1 MTSNAMAAAARS
13 VSPVADR
20 AVIKKVAVSSFLGNF
35 IEWFDFATY
44 LYFAVTLGVVF
55 FPDSGSSATL
65 MAFAVFAISFLMR
78 PLGAVFW
85 GSLGD
90 KKGRKWSLSVSI
102 FLMSG
107 AAFLIGC
114 LPSFETAG
122 WFAPAAL
129 LLLRT
134 LQGFSAAGEYS
145 GAAVFLAEY
154 APNDKRGKYCSL
166 VPTST
171 AFGLLVGSTVA
182 LIAKATLGDAEML
195 AWGWRIPFLV
205 AGPLGLIAHWI
216 RTKLEDAPVY
226 KAAVVRDRSDK
237 PAASRPFMK
246 VVKEHPKALMCSIA
260 ATMVNSIGFY
270 VVLTFLPTYLT
281 SYAGMQPAPA
291 QAATDITLV
300 CYILLLFVT
309 SYLSDHV
316 GRRKMLLAA
325 CVLFVVLSIPA
336 WFLVQQVESF
346 ALVMAGELI
355 LCVCMAC
362 NDGTIACYQAELFPT
377 DVRYTG
383 AALGSNIGYAIFGG
397 TASMVCTALI
407 DSTGNMYSAGIYMMV
422 VCIVAGIIQFKLA
435 KEYAGKD
442 MGHAGE

>member
-1 MTSNAMAAAARS
+1 MTSNVQTANG
-13 VSPVADR
+13 SPLADR
-20 AVIKKVAVSSFLGNF
+20 AVIKKVAISSFLGNF

-44 LYFAVTLGVVF
+44 LYFAVTLGIVF
-55 FPDSGSSATL
+55 FPDAGASGTL
-65 MAFAVFAISFLMR
+65 MTFAVFAISFLMR
-78 PLGAVFW
+78 PLGAIFW

-90 KKGRKWSLSVSI
+90 KKGRKWALSVSI

-114 LPSFETAG
+114 LPSFAVAG
-122 WFAPAAL
+122 WFAPIAL
-129 LLLRT
+129 LVLRT

-154 APNDKRGKYCSL
+154 APNNKRGKYCSL

-171 AFGLLVGSTVA
+171 ATGLLVGSTVA
-182 LIAKATLGDAEML
+182 LIAKATLGEADML
-195 AWGWRIPFLV
+195 AWGWRIPFLI

-216 RTKLEDAPVY
+216 RTTLEDAPVY
-226 KAAVVRDRSDK
+226 KNAAVRDRSDK
-237 PAASRPFMK
+237 PAANQPLMK
-246 VVKEHPKALMCSIA
+246 VIKEHPKSLLCSIA

-281 SYAGMQPAPA
+281 QYAGMDAAAA
-291 QAATDITLV
+291 QAATDITLL
-300 CYILLLFVT
+300 CYILLLFAT
-309 SYLSDHV
+309 SWLSDHV

-325 CVLFVVLSIPA
+325 CALFIVLSIPA

-397 TASMVCTALI
+397 TASMVCTFLI
-407 DSTGNMYSAGIYMMV
+407 DSTGNMYSAGIYM
-422 VCIVAGIIQFKLA
+422 IVICVIAGIVQFKLA

-442 MGHAGE
+442 MGHVGE

>member
-1 MTSNAMAAAARS
+1 MSSTATAAAE
-13 VSPVADR
+13 SPLADR
-20 AVIKKVAVSSFLGNF
+20 AVIKKVAISSFLGNF

-44 LYFAVTLGVVF
+44 LYFAVTIGIVF
-55 FPDSGSSATL
+55 FPDAGTSGTL
-65 MAFAVFAISFLMR
+65 MTFAVFAISFFMR
-78 PLGAVFW
+78 PVGAVFW

-90 KKGRKWSLSVSI
+90 KKGRKWALSVSI

-114 LPSFETAG
+114 LPPFETIG
-122 WFAPAAL
+122 WFAPIAL
-129 LLLRT
+129 LVLRT

-154 APNDKRGKYCSL
+154 APNNKRGKYCSL

-182 LIAKATLGDAEML
+182 LVAKATLGEAEML
-195 AWGWRIPFLV
+195 AWGWRIPFLI

-226 KAAVVRDRSDK
+226 KEAATRDRSDK
-237 PAASRPFMK
+237 PAAKQPLMQ
-246 VVKEHPKALMCSIA
+246 VLKEHPKSLLCSIA

-281 SYAGMQPAPA
+281 SYAGMEAAPA
-291 QAATDITLV
+291 QLATDITLV
-300 CYILLLFVT
+300 CYIILLFLGAW
-309 SYLSDHV
+309 LSDHV
-316 GRRKMLLAA
+316 GRRKMLLLA
-325 CVLFVVLSIPA
+325 CILFIVLSIPA
-336 WFLVQQVESF
+336 WYLVQQTSSF
-346 ALVMAGELI
+346 ALVMAGELL
-355 LCVCMAC
+355 LCICMVC

-377 DVRYTG
+377 EVRYTG

-422 VCIVAGIIQFKLA
+422 ICVIAGIIQFKLA
-435 KEYAGKD
+435 KEFAGKP
-442 MGHAGE
+442 MGETGIEG